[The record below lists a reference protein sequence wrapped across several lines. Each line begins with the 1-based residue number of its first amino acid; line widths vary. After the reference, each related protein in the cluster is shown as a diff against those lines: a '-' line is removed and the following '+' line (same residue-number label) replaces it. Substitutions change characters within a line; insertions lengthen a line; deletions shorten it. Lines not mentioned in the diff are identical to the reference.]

1 MGSKIPLDRIKTVVL
16 NVGLKPLFNSIKA
29 AGGHDETRRKLLHAA
44 GEVFADVG
52 YQAATVR
59 EICSRAG
66 VNLAAVNYHFGDK
79 LGLYTELLK
88 ITVANDGAPP
98 EHALR
103 ALPPEAA
110 LRRFLHVML
119 RQMNQ
124 ADRPSW
130 HTKVMTHEL
139 AHPTPALDAVVE
151 HMIKPKARVLYGIV
165 GRIIGRPPLDPRTRM
180 CAHSIIGQA
189 VHYVHARPVIALLWP
204 ELKTTPTAVEEIAQ
218 HITEFSLEALKG
230 IKRNSRR
237 TTPKARRSK

>member
-1 MGSKIPLDRIKTVVL
+1 MDSKIPLDGIKTVVL
-16 NVGLKPLFNSIKA
+16 NCSLKLMFDTTKA
-29 AGGHDETRRKLLHAA
+29 ISAHDETRRKLLDAA

-79 LGLYTELLK
+79 LGLYTELLQ
-88 ITVANDGAPP
+88 IAVANEKAVTGEAM
-98 EHALR
+98 R
-103 ALPPEAA
+103 ALPPEEA
-110 LRRFLHVML
+110 LRRFLQVML
-119 RQMNQ
+119 RQMHR

-151 HMIKPKARVLYGIV
+151 HMIKPKARVLYSIV
-165 GRIIGRPPLDPRTRM
+165 GRLIGRGPLDPRTRM
-180 CAHSIIGQA
+180 CAHSIVGQV
-189 VHYVHARPVIALLWP
+189 VHYVHGRPVIALLWP
-204 ELKTTPTAVEEIAQ
+204 ELEMTPRTVEEIAR

-230 IKRNSRR
+230 IKRNSKR
-237 TTPKARRSK
+237 TAPKARRLK

>member
-1 MGSKIPLDRIKTVVL
+1 MFDTA
-16 NVGLKPLFNSIKA
+16 KA
-29 AGGHDETRRKLLHAA
+29 ISAHDETRRKLLDAA

-59 EICSRAG
+59 EICRRAG

-88 ITVANDGAPP
+88 IAVVNEKAVSGEAM
-98 EHALR
+98 R
-103 ALPPEAA
+103 ALPPEEA
-110 LRRFLHVML
+110 LRRFLLVML
-119 RQMNQ
+119 RQMHQ

-139 AHPTPALDAVVE
+139 AHPTPALEAVVE

-180 CAHSIIGQA
+180 CAHSVIGQV

-204 ELKTTPTAVEEIAQ
+204 ELEMTPRTVEEIAR
-218 HITEFSLEALKG
+218 HITEFSLEALKA
-230 IKRNSRR
+230 IRRNCKR
-237 TTPKARRSK
+237 TTPAVRRSK

>member
-1 MGSKIPLDRIKTVVL
+1 MPPLDRIKTVVL
-16 NVGLKPLFNSIKA
+16 TVSLKLMFDSIKA
-29 AGGHDETRRKLLHAA
+29 ASGHDETRRKLLDAA

-52 YQAATVR
+52 FQAATVR

-88 ITVANDGAPP
+88 TTVANDGATA

-110 LRRFLHVML
+110 LRQFLLVML
-119 RQMNQ
+119 RQMHQ

-139 AHPTPALDAVVE
+139 AHPTPALEAVVE

-180 CAHSIIGQA
+180 CAHSVIGQV

-204 ELKTTPTAVEEIAQ
+204 ELEMTPRTVEEIAR

-230 IKRNSRR
+230 IKRNSKR
-237 TTPKARRSK
+237 TTPKARRLK

>member
-1 MGSKIPLDRIKTVVL
+1 MFDTA
-16 NVGLKPLFNSIKA
+16 KA
-29 AGGHDETRRKLLHAA
+29 ISAHDETRRKLLDAA

-88 ITVANDGAPP
+88 IAVANERAVTGEAM
-98 EHALR
+98 R
-103 ALPPEAA
+103 ALPPEEA
-110 LRRFLHVML
+110 LGRFLLIML
-119 RQMNQ
+119 RQMHQ

-151 HMIKPKARVLYGIV
+151 HMIKPKARVLYSIV
-165 GRIIGRPPLDPRTRM
+165 GRLIGRPPLDPRTRM
-180 CAHSIIGQA
+180 CAYSIVGQV
-189 VHYVHARPVIALLWP
+189 VHYVHAWPVIALLWP
-204 ELKTTPTAVEEIAQ
+204 ELEMTPRTVEEVAR

-230 IKRNSRR
+230 IKRNSKR
-237 TTPKARRSK
+237 TAPKARRLK